1 MRSPLS
7 QVRDEALLTLGFG
20 AQFQN
25 TLLPEQVH
33 RELRSDSV
41 GKLYSRDSVG
51 FVDIARII
59 VKNQCVAS
67 FLKLDQLVRNT
78 RIHWCRTV
86 FEKIHE
92 AEKIRVGKAF
102 DNLLEYLLRAARCD
116 QPVVHDRNSHDLPI
130 LVNASWA

>member
-1 MRSPLS
+1 MRSPLP
-7 QVRDEALLTLGFG
+7 QVCDEAFLTLGFR

-67 FLKLDQLVRNT
+67 FVKLDQLVRNT
-78 RIHWCRTV
+78 RIHRFRTV
-86 FEKIHE
+86 FEKI
-92 AEKIRVGKAF
+92 
-102 DNLLEYLLRAARCD
+102 YCD
-116 QPVVHDRNSHDLPI
+116 LNQ
-130 LVNASWA
+130 WFFGE

>member
-33 RELRSDSV
+33 RELGGDSI

-51 FVDIARII
+51 FVDIARIV
-59 VKNQCVAS
+59 VKNQRVAS
-67 FLKLDQLVRNT
+67 FVEFNQLARNKGIQ
-78 RIHWCRTV
+78 RCRTV
-86 FEKIHE
+86 FEKIHCAPHE
-92 AEKIRVGKAF
+92 WFFCEELNDPERFTADGQNV
-102 DNLLEYLLRAARCD
+102 AAT
-116 QPVVHDRNSHDLPI
+116 I
-130 LVNASWA
+130 F